1 MFFNRADLA
10 QVSLNGASR
19 AETLRDNLLSLPRAA
34 SAVNSIPSN
43 LITQPCS
50 RPTGEIPPLGAPDRI
65 MRMRTVCE
73 VSRGTEELSS
83 GNGRL
88 GEVREVTGGAVG
100 GNAIREFSDVVI
112 VTSGVARLIAAAARY
127 SSAAAFPSIPQ
138 FQTFRRISSGKSRA
152 LRSVSPFARY
162 LSAPLCAIARDDASR
177 VPKVKVEA

>member
-1 MFFNRADLA
+1 
-10 QVSLNGASR
+10 
-19 AETLRDNLLSLPRAA
+19 
-34 SAVNSIPSN
+34 
-43 LITQPCS
+43 
-50 RPTGEIPPLGAPDRI
+50 
-65 MRMRTVCE
+65 
-73 VSRGTEELSS
+73 
-83 GNGRL
+83 
-88 GEVREVTGGAVG
+88 VG